1 MKEVEEDV
9 LSYQAIGLAMECH
22 RELGPGLDE
31 ILYHELMAEKLGKAG
46 VPHRF
51 KPKGRL
57 MHHGV
62 LADNFEADILV
73 SDELVL
79 ELKVLWDDFAAEHL
93 LQTICYI
100 KFWGM
105 RAGLLFDFGKESL
118 VTRRVVFTP
127 PFYAFDRV
135 GWVQSAPAWI
145 ADGELVDALGLAIEN
160 VVREHGL
167 GYRSTTYRGLLVAE
181 LATMGMNVQRD
192 PTVPIRRLEGLQ
204 HKESRSQCLVVAGR
218 CALLVN
224 ALRERRQA
232 ADRAVLQTYLRHL
245 DLPWG
250 VTINF
255 GKRELET
262 RFVTPARNA
271 G

>member
-1 MKEVEEDV
+1 MKEVEDW
-9 LSYQAIGLAMECH
+9 LSYRAIGLAMDCH
-22 RELGPGLDE
+22 HELGPGLDE
-31 ILYHELMAEKLGKAG
+31 ILYHELMAEKLRKAG
-46 VPHRF
+46 LPHHF

-57 MHHGV
+57 MHHGI

-100 KFWGM
+100 KFWHS

-118 VTRRVVFTP
+118 VTRRVVFTSP
-127 PFYAFDRV
+127 SYTFDRV
-135 GWVQSAPAWI
+135 GWIRSAPTWI
-145 ADGELVDALGLAIEN
+145 ADGALVDALGLAIEN

-181 LATMGMNVQRD
+181 LARMGIKTQRD
-192 PTVPIRRLEGLQ
+192 PMVPIRQPEGLP

-245 DLPWG
+245 DLAWG

-262 RFVTPARNA
+262 RFVTPPRNV
-271 G
+271 

>member
-1 MKEVEEDV
+1 MKEVEDW
-9 LSYQAIGLAMECH
+9 LSYRAIGLAMECH

-31 ILYHELMAEKLGKAG
+31 ILYHELMTAKLEKAG

-51 KPKGRL
+51 KPKGHL
-57 MHHGV
+57 MHHGI

-79 ELKVLWDDFAAEHL
+79 ELKVLWDDFAPEHL

-100 KFWGM
+100 KFWRM

-127 PFYAFDRV
+127 PVCTFERV
-135 GWVQSAPAWI
+135 GWVQSAPAWVRD
-145 ADGELVDALGLAIEN
+145 AALVDALGLAVEN

-181 LATMGMNVQRD
+181 LAAKGMNTERD
-192 PTVPIRRLEGLQ
+192 PMVPIRQTEGIAR
-204 HKESRSQCLVVAGR
+204 KESRTQCLVVASR

-245 DLPWG
+245 DLAWG

-262 RFVTPARNA
+262 RFVTPPGNA